1 MIMKTLILL
10 ASLSLGV
17 AGSAS
22 AAVVYSATYNSGF
35 ENSGNI
41 TDGNSSPWS
50 DTRTVSGITEA
61 TIGSVSIVVNISG
74 GYNGDLY
81 GYLSHAGVLIPLL
94 NRVGTGTG
102 NAFGASDA
110 GLNVTFTDAGVNNI
124 HTYQS
129 VSGYSITGGAT
140 WQPDGRTI
148 NPVTSAPSAYDA
160 AGTTTFANLAG
171 LSPNGDWTLV
181 LADLSAG
188 GGQAQV
194 LSLGVNITAVPEPI
208 NAALGIFAGGALG
221 VHGLRR
227 WRGRSRSWVPGLPPS

>member
-22 AAVVYSATYNSGF
+22 AAVDYSATYNSGF

-50 DTRTVSGITEA
+50 DTRTVSGISEA
-61 TIGSVSIVVNISG
+61 AIGSVSIVVNISG

-94 NRVGTGTG
+94 NRVGTG
-102 NAFGASDA
+102 NSSAFGYGDS

-181 LADLSAG
+181 FADLSAG

-194 LSLGVNITAVPEPI
+194 LSWGVNITAVPEPI
-208 NAALGIFAGGALG
+208 NVALG
-221 VHGLRR
+221 VFGAVFTGVAVVRR
-227 WRGRSRSWVPGLPPS
+227 RRARKLSVAPSQ

>member
-22 AAVVYSATYNSGF
+22 AALYSSTYNTGF

-41 TDGNSSPWS
+41 TDGNASPWS

-61 TIGSVSIVVNISG
+61 AIGSVSIVVNISG

-94 NRVGTGTG
+94 NRVGRGTG

-110 GLNVTFTDAGVNNI
+110 GLNVLFTDAAANNI
-124 HTYQS
+124 HTYQT
-129 VSGYSITGGAT
+129 VSGYSLASEAT

-160 AGTTTFANLAG
+160 AGTVTFANLAG
-171 LSPNGDWTLV
+171 LDPNGDWTLV
-181 LADLSAG
+181 FGDLSAG

-194 LSLGVNITAVPEPI
+194 LSWGVNITAVTAVPEPI
-208 NAALGIFAGGALG
+208 NVALG
-221 VHGLRR
+221 VFGAVFAGVAVMRR
-227 WRGRSRSWVPGLPPS
+227 RRARKLSVAPSQ

>member
-50 DTRTVSGITEA
+50 DTRTVSGISEA
-61 TIGSVSIVVNISG
+61 AIGSVSIVVNISG

-148 NPVTSAPSAYDA
+148 NPVTSAPSDYDA
-160 AGTTTFANLAG
+160 AGTVTFANLTG

-181 LADLSAG
+181 FADLSAG
-188 GGQAQV
+188 GGQAQM
-194 LSLGVNITAVPEPI
+194 LSWGVYVTAVPEPI
-208 NAALGIFAGGALG
+208 NVALG
-221 VHGLRR
+221 VFGAVFAGVAVVRR
-227 WRGRSRSWVPGLPPS
+227 RRARKLSVAPSQ

>member
-1 MIMKTLILL
+1 MFMKILILL
-10 ASLSLGV
+10 ASLSLGA

-22 AAVVYSATYNSGF
+22 AAVDYSFTFNSGF

-41 TDGNSSPWS
+41 TDGNPSPWS

-61 TIGSVSIVVNISG
+61 AIGSVSIQVNLSG

-81 GYLSHAGVLIPLL
+81 CYLSHAGVLIPLL

-102 NAFGASDA
+102 NAFGYSDA
-110 GLNVTFTDAGVNNI
+110 GLNLTFTDAAAHNI
-124 HTYQS
+124 HSYQT

-148 NPVTSAPSAYDA
+148 NPVTSVPSAFDA
-160 AGTTTFANLAG
+160 AGTVTFANLTG
-171 LSPNGDWTLV
+171 LNPNGDWTLV
-181 LADLSAG
+181 FADLSTG

-194 LSLGVNITAVPEPI
+194 LSWGVSVTAVPEPI
-208 NAALGIFAGGALG
+208 NVALGIFSGGALV
-221 VHGLRR
+221 VHVARR
-227 WRGRSRSWVPGLPPS
+227 WRVRSQSHAPVNGS